1 MQTQIVNH
9 GVPRSVRCDQAQGF
23 RAKKFMLFCKNNNI
37 KLIFAPVDDYRSI
50 GMVERLI
57 RTFKSRFSV
66 MKIDNR
72 NVPYKFASDVAE
84 LIKTLRIT
92 PNATTKLTPFEAQF
106 GRKPNTPLSNMATSP
121 KSSKLSWENTKIAC
135 LDQKLLTKPALTAE
149 AMWNR
154 DNNSEDELD
163 IKYSKQNPTKNPPE
177 TTDKVVTSSATC
189 SKQPLGVT
197 DCDSSQ

>member
-9 GVPRSVRCDQAQGF
+9 GVPRSVRCDQAQSF
-23 RAKKFMLFCKNNNI
+23 RAKKFMLFCKNNKI
-37 KLIFAPVDDYRSI
+37 KLIFAPVDDHRSI

-57 RTFKSRFSV
+57 RTLKSRLSV
-66 MKIDNR
+66 MKKDNR
-72 NVPYKFASDVAE
+72 NVPYKLASDVAE

-92 PNATTKLTPFEAQF
+92 PNATTKITPFEAQF

-121 KSSKLSWENTKIAC
+121 KSSKLSFENTKIAC
-135 LDQKLLTKPALTAE
+135 LDQKILTKPALTAE

-163 IKYSKQNPTKNPPE
+163 IKYRQPNPTKIRQ
-177 TTDKVVTSSATC
+177 K
-189 SKQPLGVT
+189 PLT
-197 DCDSSQ
+197 R